1 MQKILWK
8 FIDYPI
14 REYPVVEEV
23 DPKKKSKKYYY
34 INFIFLFI

>member
-1 MQKILWK
+1 MAK

-23 DPKKKSKKYYY
+23 DPKKKSKKYY
-34 INFIFLFI
+34 INFNFLII